1 MNYVHLY
8 IYVYRYVTI
17 IIWSDNLWKTF
28 DKHKHLM
35 NMKSI
40 ITGWWSH
47 ATQQGSAIN
56 VNVWK
61 NWPTYILTIWWS
73 GVSDNVTAV
82 KPQIYGIK
90 EEMVSIFHV
99 LINRTIKIDVGNNG
113 DDHRKKLET
122 KKHAQ
127 PKHRLPEMSN
137 FGQSR
142 HLKVGKSVGDV
153 NYKD

>member
-1 MNYVHLY
+1 
-8 IYVYRYVTI
+8 
-17 IIWSDNLWKTF
+17 
-28 DKHKHLM
+28 
-35 NMKSI
+35 
-40 ITGWWSH
+40 
-47 ATQQGSAIN
+47 
-56 VNVWK
+56 
-61 NWPTYILTIWWS
+61 
-73 GVSDNVTAV
+73 
-82 KPQIYGIK
+82 
-90 EEMVSIFHV
+90 MVSIFHV

-153 NYKD
+153 NNKD